1 MLTDLLQDLRHGVR
15 SLFANPGFAL
25 PAILTLALGI
35 GANSAIFSVI
45 NAVLLRPLPYAQPEQ
60 LYSLRSNQSPPD
72 VADIEAATR
81 AFGMIGGEVLGP
93 LAYTAG
99 EEPVQLRIGQVTG
112 GYFPTL
118 GVKPEIGRSIG
129 ANDDRSGAPFVVVLG
144 HALWQERFGGDAQ
157 ILGKTMPLAGN
168 IYTVIGVMPAGFAS
182 PQDNAEAWTPVH
194 VSNPV
199 AANVRGVHFLRTYA
213 RLAAGVTAEQARSE
227 MELIDQRLAKQYP
240 DENKN
245 RNTILIPLKQRVVG
259 ESRNA
264 LLVLFAAV
272 SLVLLIACANFANL
286 LLARA
291 SGRGRE
297 IVVRAALGAGR
308 GRLLRQLLTENVL
321 LSLAGGAAGAL
332 IAWCGTRLL
341 VALKPDKLPRLDEIT
356 VDSGVFAFTFGV
368 ALLTGLVFGLYPAWA
383 AARTSQAA
391 AMRQNSRGATAG
403 RAQQRVRSTFV
414 VAELAIALVLLVGA
428 GLLVKTFWQ
437 LRNVEP
443 GFNAD
448 RLLTMRVELPEA
460 RYAALEP
467 QTRFRRDALAAIDAL
482 PGVHAAIVSELP
494 LGGENLNHDFLIDG
508 WAPMAAG
515 DEPSLE
521 TRSVYGDYFSVMQ
534 IPLRAGRLLE
544 AQDLA
549 DNAPLVGLANDA
561 MVRKYFP
568 NEDPVGKRVRWAR
581 NPQVEW
587 ITIVGVVGDVRH
599 FGLDVP
605 EQPALYSPF
614 TQAPPWKRWMTFVV
628 RTPADAA
635 SMAQAVKQQIRKIDS
650 QLPITKVRAMSEVA
664 AQSLATRR
672 FNMLLLMIF
681 AGLAMTL
688 AAVGIYGVISYAVAQ
703 RTQEIGVRMALG
715 ARIRDV
721 TGLVMRGGLLLAL
734 VGVASGLAGAFALT
748 RLMAGMLVG
757 VAPTDITT
765 LVVVSLVL
773 MTIASFA
780 CWLPARRAARLDPIV
795 ALRYE

>member
-1 MLTDLLQDLRHGVR
+1 MLTQLLQDLRHGLR
-15 SLFANPGFAL
+15 SLFAHPGFAL

-45 NAVLLRPLPYAQPEQ
+45 NAVLLRPLPYAQPDQ
-60 LYSLRSNQSPPD
+60 LVAFRSNQSPPD
-72 VADIEAATR
+72 VADVAAASH
-81 AFGMIGGEVLGP
+81 AFATIGGEVLGP

-118 GVKPEIGRSIG
+118 GVKAERGRYIGP
-129 ANDDRSGAPFVVVLG
+129 DDDASGRPFVVVLG
-144 HALWQERFGGDAQ
+144 HSLWQERFGADEQ
-157 ILGKTMPLAGN
+157 ILGKAIPLAGSR
-168 IYTVIGVMPAGFAS
+168 YTVIGVMPATFAS

-213 RLAAGVTAEQARSE
+213 RLAAGVTSEQARAE
-227 MELIDQRLAKQYP
+227 MGLIDQRLAKQYP

-245 RNTILIPLKQRVVG
+245 RNTVLIPLMQRVVG

-297 IVVRAALGAGR
+297 VVVRAALGAGR
-308 GRLLRQLLTENVL
+308 GRLLRQMLTESVL
-321 LSLAGGAAGAL
+321 ISLAGGAVGAL

-341 VALKPDKLPRLDEIT
+341 VALKPDKLPRLDQID
-356 VDSGVFAFTFGV
+356 VDFRVFAFTFGL
-368 ALLTGLVFGLYPAWA
+368 ALLTGLIFGLYPAWT
-383 AARTSQAA
+383 AARTGQAA
-391 AMRQNSRGATAG
+391 GMKEHARGATAG
-403 RAQQRVRSTFV
+403 SAQQRVRSTFV
-414 VAELAIALVLLVGA
+414 VVELAIALVLLVGS

-443 GFNAD
+443 GFSSE
-448 RLLTMRVELPEA
+448 RLLTMRVELPEV
-460 RYAALEP
+460 RYGAPEP
-467 QTRFRRDALAAIDAL
+467 QTRFRRSALAAIGEL
-482 PGVHAAIVSELP
+482 PGVRAAIVSELP
-494 LGGENLNHDFLIDG
+494 LGGESLNHDFLVDG
-508 WAPMAAG
+508 WAPMAGG

-521 TRSVYGDYFSVMQ
+521 TRSIDGDYFSLMQ
-534 IPLRAGRLLE
+534 IPLRAGRLLD
-544 AQDLA
+544 AHDLA
-549 DNAPLVGLANDA
+549 DSAPLVGVANDA

-568 NEDPVGKRVRWAR
+568 NEDPIGRRVRWAR
-581 NPQVEW
+581 NAQVEW

-599 FGLDVP
+599 FGLDLP
-605 EQPALYSPF
+605 EQPALYSPY

-635 SMAQAVKQQIRKIDS
+635 AMAQAVKQQIWKADS
-650 QLPITKVRAMSEVA
+650 QLPITNVRAMSEVA

-672 FNMLLLMIF
+672 FNMLLLTIF

-703 RTQEIGVRMALG
+703 RTREIGVRMALG
-715 ARIRDV
+715 ASIGDV
-721 TGLVMRGGLLLAL
+721 VGMVMRGGLLLAL
-734 VGVASGLAGAFALT
+734 VGVAVGLAGALALT
-748 RLMAGMLVG
+748 RLMTGMLFG
-757 VAPTDITT
+757 VAPTDTAT
-765 LVVVSLVL
+765 LAIVSLGLL
-773 MTIASFA
+773 MIALFA

-795 ALRYE
+795 ALRCE